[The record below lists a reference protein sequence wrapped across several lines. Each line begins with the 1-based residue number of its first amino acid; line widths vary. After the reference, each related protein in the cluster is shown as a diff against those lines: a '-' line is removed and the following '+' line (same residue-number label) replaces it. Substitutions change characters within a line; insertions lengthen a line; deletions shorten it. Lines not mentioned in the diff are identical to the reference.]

1 MEEIREEQGLSIAD
15 IFHMIKKH
23 IVGII
28 VAIVVCTGLGMGYAL
43 FLNPISYKAST
54 NVYVLYDGGSND
66 SSQAVNYGRLGPK
79 TFSEA
84 INSDSKIWMKI
95 ENKAIANNELLPAD
109 EQVEIPSYKVIG
121 AGLNAS
127 YDADLESL
135 KFSFSFTSA
144 KAELVAPIMNATI
157 DVLEDITS
165 KSSIAGVEK
174 DAFNYFKLS
183 ILGDVSEKDIAT
195 VATSK
200 SKIVILAAA
209 VGVVLGACY
218 TLIYELVD
226 QRISSKKTIEE
237 LCDLK
242 IIGLI
247 PELSEAQRNKGGK
260 R

>member
-1 MEEIREEQGLSIAD
+1 MEEIREEQGLTLGD
-15 IFHMIKKH
+15 IFHTLRKH

-28 VAIVVCTGLGMGYAL
+28 VFIVAFVCVGVGYAM
-43 FLNPISYKAST
+43 FLNPVSYKAST

-109 EQVEIPSYKVIG
+109 EQVNIPDYKVIG

-127 YDADLESL
+127 YDSDLESL

-183 ILGDVSEKDIAT
+183 ILGDVGEDDIAK
-195 VATSK
+195 VSTSK
-200 SKIVILAAA
+200 KVIVIVAALA
-209 VGVVLGACY
+209 GVLIGVCY
-218 TLIYELVD
+218 SFIYELVD

-247 PELSEAQRNKGGK
+247 PELSEAQKNKGGK